1 MESVSAT
8 TSSGPKLHFPIEGH
22 SIWPVILWMLMFS
35 SIVAVVVVGLILNMV
50 EISNLPVSENALTGV
65 VAGFMALEYL
75 AVLKLVVPNMTDY
88 GRYRVYPDHVDFFPL
103 VMLGLC
109 VNNKAATVQASDF
122 KGVRIHIHVSKDR
135 PTLYRV
141 DLVHAAK
148 GKTLR
153 LKNFLD
159 MPDAELYARELAAAM
174 KLTVLEAA

>member
-1 MESVSAT
+1 MDSVSAGPA
-8 TSSGPKLHFPIEGH
+8 GPKLHFPIEGH
-22 SIWPVILWMLMFS
+22 SLWPVILWMLMFS
-35 SIVAVVVVGLILNMV
+35 SIAAVVVVGLILNMV

-88 GRYRVYPDHVDFFPL
+88 GRYRVYDDHVDFFPL

-109 VNNKAATVQASDF
+109 INNRAETVPATAF
-122 KGVRIHIHVSKDR
+122 KGVRIHINIAKDR

-153 LKNFLD
+153 LKSFLD
-159 MPDAELYARELAAAM
+159 MPDAAHYARELADVM
-174 KLTVLEAA
+174 KLPVLESA